1 MGRHETQKG
10 PLLFTVDLMY
20 LNLEGEHTTTRGLNA
35 DLNTKLLITE
45 FGAGYRLGTFALGP
59 VVYPFLAV
67 DFLTGGRYVSLE
79 TGLRITGGGS
89 ASTWMSSAMRIGLN
103 LLWGGRLILMFS
115 NRAAFI
121 VRGDV
126 GGFGIGSDLT
136 WNLVGTFQYYL
147 SRAVSLDV
155 GYRAFDIDY
164 DEGSGAT
171 LFKFDVLMHG
181 PRLGVV
187 FRF

>member
-1 MGRHETQKG
+1 LVR
-10 PLLFTVDLMY
+10 PNVS
-20 LNLEGEHTTTRGLNA
+20 
-35 DLNTKLLITE
+35 
-45 FGAGYRLGTFALGP
+45 FALREKI
-59 VVYPFLAV
+59 FLAV
-67 DFLTGGRYVSLE
+67 TSINDYRYCQWGHSHWAMAHGVPLEEVNQILRHQTESLE
-79 TGLRITGGGS
+79 ARNPAEAAAILFALHYAEQLDQFDPESIENLRRYYSDVQVNEILAYVRFITF
-89 ASTWMSSAMRIGLN
+89 TN
-103 LLWGGRLILMFS
+103 
-115 NRAAFI
+115 I

-164 DEGSGAT
+164 DQGSGAT